1 MAESEAIK
9 LQRLAEIQAITA
21 VATVFEDKLT
31 NLRGKFSDLVLRL
44 EAAEK
49 GSKNFQSK
57 AMNTEPKISSNQEMT
72 A

>member
-57 AMNTEPKISSNQEMT
+57 TTDAEPKTSSN
-72 A
+72 